1 MSLSL
6 FLKLGMVALVVGTI
20 FFLSYIY
27 PNVKTPKWRRKIIS
41 AKYLRDRQ
49 HFDLADQVLEGAIK
63 EFPAAIEVYHV
74 YNQYYSTPEDMK
86 RIYDVFAAGYEK
98 THDAGLGVVMAR
110 MLVEEGDVEKAATL
124 IESADA
130 QEYMLTHNMPVKAEL
145 YYRQGNLEQAEKE
158 YLDFY
163 RKLYPDAQDEKE
175 IFSDFQ
181 PEELIFLALI
191 RWELKK
197 DWRSIVSCLPVK
209 SIMEEDDWLTLYQK
223 LKEDLPKLAVKT
235 GVYGP
240 AENLLEFRKNQI
252 EKKIAFL
259 HEVMKAFQ

>member
-49 HFDLADQVLEGAIK
+49 HFDLADQVLEGAIR

-110 MLVEEGDVEKAATL
+110 MLVEEGDVEKAAAL
-124 IESADA
+124 IESAEA
-130 QEYMLTHNMPVKAEL
+130 QEYMLTHNLPVKAEL

-181 PEELIFLALI
+181 PEELIFLALV

>member
-6 FLKLGMVALVVGTI
+6 FLKLAMVALVVGTI

-27 PNVKTPKWRRKIIS
+27 PNIKTPKWRRKIIS

-63 EFPAAIEVYHV
+63 EFPSAVEVYHV

-110 MLVEEGDVEKAATL
+110 MLVEEGDLEKAAAL
-124 IESADA
+124 LESAEA
-130 QEYMLTHNMPVKAEL
+130 QEYMLTHNLPVKAEL

-163 RKLYPDAQDEKE
+163 KKLYPDAQNEKE

-209 SIMEEDDWLTLYQK
+209 SIMEEDDWLSLYQK
-223 LKEDLPKLAVKT
+223 LKEDQPELTVKT

-240 AENLLEFRKNQI
+240 AENLLEFRKGQI
-252 EKKIAFL
+252 EKKIEFL
-259 HEVMKAFQ
+259 HEVMKVFM

>member
-110 MLVEEGDVEKAATL
+110 MLVEEGDVEKAAAL
-124 IESADA
+124 IESAEA

-145 YYRQGNLEQAEKE
+145 YYRQGNLVQAEKE

-163 RKLYPDAQDEKE
+163 RKLYPDAQDEQE

-197 DWRSIVSCLPVK
+197 EWRSIVSCLPVK
-209 SIMEEDDWLTLYQK
+209 SIMEEDDWLSLYQK
-223 LKEDLPKLAVKT
+223 LKEDQPELTVKT

-240 AENLLEFRKNQI
+240 AENLLEFRKSQI
-252 EKKIAFL
+252 EKKIEFL
-259 HEVMKAFQ
+259 HEVMKTFM

>member
-6 FLKLGMVALVVGTI
+6 FLKLGMVALVVGAI

-27 PNVKTPKWRRKIIS
+27 PNIKTPKWRRKIIS

-63 EFPAAIEVYHV
+63 EFPSAIDVYHV
-74 YNQYYSTPEDMK
+74 YYQYYSTPEDMK
-86 RIYDVFAAGYEK
+86 RIYDVFASGYEK
-98 THDAGLGVVMAR
+98 TRDAGLGVVMAR
-110 MLVEEGDVEKAATL
+110 MLVEEGDVDKAEAL
-124 IESADA
+124 LESAEA
-130 QEYMLTHNMPVKAEL
+130 QEYMLTHNLPVKAEL

-163 RKLYPDAQDEKE
+163 KKLYPDAQNEKE

-209 SIMEEDDWLTLYQK
+209 SIMEEDDWLSLYQE
-223 LKEDLPKLAVKT
+223 LKEDQPKLAVKT

-259 HEVMKAFQ
+259 HDVMKAFQ